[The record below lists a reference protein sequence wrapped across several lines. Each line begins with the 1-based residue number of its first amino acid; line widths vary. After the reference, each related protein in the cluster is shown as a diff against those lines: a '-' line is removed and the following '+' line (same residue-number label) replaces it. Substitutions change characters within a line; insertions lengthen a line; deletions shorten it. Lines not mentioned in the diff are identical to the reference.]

1 MERNTN
7 GQKGRFKSKILV
19 IKYKLTKR
27 SIFKTKKKNCHVI
40 FKAYKLFIRATCK
53 YKVSEKLSVKE

>member
-1 MERNTN
+1 MDN
-7 GQKGRFKSKILV
+7 KVDLKAKILV

-27 SIFKTKKKNCHVI
+27 SIFKTKKNCHVI

>member
-7 GQKGRFKSKILV
+7 GQQGRFKSKILV

-27 SIFKTKKKNCHVI
+27 SIFKTKKKIVMLYLKLINC
-40 FKAYKLFIRATCK
+40 
-53 YKVSEKLSVKE
+53 S